1 MNILTIANNFKK
13 LIMEDFTSKIQI
25 RFNGKIVDEFKNLN
39 FLTIYRKNGD
49 LKEGKEPFL
58 KVGMEI
64 WQIQHFTKNNK
75 IIERKLYKILKIN
88 YEKKINNKKIS

>member
-39 FLTIYRKNGD
+39 FLTIYRKHED